1 MQKTP
6 LQFKIS
12 SALKNIIGSDLIS
25 DDFIAVFEL
34 VKNAYDA
41 HASKVEITF
50 DHIYSD
56 NAKIIIKDNGKG
68 MNYDDLINKW
78 LFVAYSAKKEGTEE
92 ESYDYRDKIKV
103 KRAYAGAKGIGRFS
117 CDRLGGELYLET
129 IKDETNSKVET
140 LLTQWDKF
148 EGDIK
153 EEFVNISVLHET
165 IQKSNYNIEYGTVL
179 EITKLK
185 SVWNREKILDLKD
198 SLARLIN
205 PNNINNEDNFEIQI
219 IAEEELLR
227 DNEQKEKNLIQVDHD
242 KSPLDIEQVD
252 YFRIVNTPKIKNLV
266 FETLKIKT
274 TKIISKVLD
283 KDNKKIETSLIEGGK
298 LVYKIIEENKYENL
312 HNVECELYY
321 LNRSAKVNFF
331 KKMGVHS
338 VEYGHIFVYK
348 NGLRIYPYG
357 DRNEDP
363 LRMDN
368 RKSQGHSRYIGTRE
382 SMGYIFINEPND
394 ELRETSSRGDGL
406 IKSKSY
412 FELVEWFYDNLKRL
426 EKYIIDITDWGNE
439 LSNDD
444 YIKLDNQS
452 QKKAIEDLIVNLT
465 KSKGI
470 ISFEVAPE
478 IFEILDKKQEKST
491 KNTLTK
497 IKRQLESNDYDKD
510 AIVESISKIEKSLDD
525 LKKNSEEATEEALEK
540 GIKNEELETNLEVE
554 IKKGAFKGALIGTDK
569 ERIVSLQHQVFHSSG
584 RIHRNIKLL
593 IRQIGLENLDDKSQK
608 HIAVISREITKINS
622 IAKFITKANFN
633 LTASEIQ
640 EDIVDFMEDY
650 IKEVYLFEDKI
661 IDTKMD
667 ISINTN
673 DLNLEKIFRP
683 LEVTTLIDILISNS
697 EKAKASEI
705 HFTFKLLQN
714 KTYLF
719 VSDNGN
725 GIHENY
731 LNSIFDL
738 GFTTTN
744 GSGIG
749 LFQAKEIVKNDLGG
763 DITVEKTSKE
773 GTTFKIE
780 LD

>member
-165 IQKSNYNIEYGTVL
+165 IPKSNYNIEYGTVL

-478 IFEILDKKQEKST
+478 IFEI
-491 KNTLTK
+491 
-497 IKRQLESNDYDKD
+497 
-510 AIVESISKIEKSLDD
+510 
-525 LKKNSEEATEEALEK
+525 
-540 GIKNEELETNLEVE
+540 
-554 IKKGAFKGALIGTDK
+554 
-569 ERIVSLQHQVFHSSG
+569 
-584 RIHRNIKLL
+584 
-593 IRQIGLENLDDKSQK
+593 
-608 HIAVISREITKINS
+608 
-622 IAKFITKANFN
+622 
-633 LTASEIQ
+633 
-640 EDIVDFMEDY
+640 
-650 IKEVYLFEDKI
+650 
-661 IDTKMD
+661 
-667 ISINTN
+667 
-673 DLNLEKIFRP
+673 
-683 LEVTTLIDILISNS
+683 
-697 EKAKASEI
+697 
-705 HFTFKLLQN
+705 
-714 KTYLF
+714 
-719 VSDNGN
+719 
-725 GIHENY
+725 
-731 LNSIFDL
+731 
-738 GFTTTN
+738 
-744 GSGIG
+744 
-749 LFQAKEIVKNDLGG
+749 
-763 DITVEKTSKE
+763 
-773 GTTFKIE
+773 
-780 LD
+780 